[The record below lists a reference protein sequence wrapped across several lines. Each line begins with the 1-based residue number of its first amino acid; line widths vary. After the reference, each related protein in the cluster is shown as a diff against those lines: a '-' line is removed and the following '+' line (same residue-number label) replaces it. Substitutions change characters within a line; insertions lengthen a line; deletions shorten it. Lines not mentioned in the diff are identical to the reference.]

1 MRYFPTFFQVSAK
14 DCLVVGAGETAL
26 RKVRLLRKAGA
37 AITVVTDALDPRE
50 IAPELLTLERDEG
63 LRLERRL
70 FRVEDV
76 EQRAL
81 VVSATEVSERDVLVA
96 EAARKAGR
104 PVNVV
109 DRPDLSDFITP
120 AIVDRDPITIAISSA
135 GTAPV
140 LARRLRS
147 QIEAMLPSRLGALAA
162 FAESFRSAVKA
173 NIRDG
178 RARLRFWERFFDGP
192 EAASVLAG
200 EETVAREQMLTLVN
214 AESAREK
221 PAGRVAIVGA
231 GPGDP
236 DLLTFKA
243 MRALQHAD
251 VIVYDKL
258 VGPEILD
265 YARRDAERIYVGK
278 TRGHHSRSQDEINA
292 ILVAEAGL
300 GKHVVRLKGGDPFIF
315 GRGGEEQDYLAQHGV
330 EVEVVPG
337 ITAAAGCAA
346 VSGIPLTHREH
357 AQAVTL
363 VTGHA
368 KDGEP
373 DLDWAALAS
382 LKQTL
387 VIYMGVSTIDRTCR
401 RLVEHGLSPQT
412 PAAVI
417 EKGTLPDQRTV
428 TGSLDDLAGLVR
440 ANGIKGPGLFI
451 VGDVVS
457 AAGGAAAVSR
467 QAETL
472 SAASTEP
479 LRRVAV

>member
-1 MRYFPTFFQVSAK
+1 MRYFPTFFQLSEKA
-14 DCLVVGAGETAL
+14 CLVVGAGETAL

-37 AITVVTDALDPRE
+37 EITVVTDALDPRE
-50 IAPELLTLERDEG
+50 IASELLTLERDTE
-63 LRLERRL
+63 LRIERRK
-70 FRVEDV
+70 FRTEDV
-76 EQRAL
+76 EHRSL
-81 VVSATEVSERDVLVA
+81 VVSATEIPERDSLVA
-96 EAARKAGR
+96 ETARKAGR

-147 QIEAMLPSRLGALAA
+147 QIEAMLPARLGALAE
-162 FAESFRSAVKA
+162 FADSFRSAVKA
-173 NIRDG
+173 NIQDG
-178 RARLRFWERFFDGP
+178 RGRLRFWERFFDGP
-192 EAASVLAG
+192 EAASVLSG
-200 EETVAREQMLTLVN
+200 DETAAREQMLTLVN
-214 AESAREK
+214 AASARQTPK
-221 PAGRVAIVGA
+221 GRVAIVGA

-251 VIVYDKL
+251 VVVYDKL

-278 TRGHHSRSQDEINA
+278 TRGHHTRSQDEINA
-292 ILVAEAGL
+292 ILVREARL

-315 GRGGEEQDYLAQHGV
+315 GRGGEEQDTLAQHGID
-330 EVEVVPG
+330 VEVVPG

-346 VSGIPLTHREH
+346 ASGIPLTHREH
-357 AQAVTL
+357 AQAVTF

-373 DLDWAALAS
+373 DLDWAALAG

-387 VIYMGVSTIDRTCR
+387 VVYMGVSTIGRTCE
-401 RLVEHGLSPQT
+401 RLIEHGLNPQT

-417 EKGTLPDQRTV
+417 ENGTLPEQRTV
-428 TGSLDDLAGLVR
+428 TGSLADLAALVK

-457 AAGGAAAVSR
+457 AAGGAAAATSRAVTSVS
-467 QAETL
+467 T
-472 SAASTEP
+472 STEP

>member
-1 MRYFPTFFQVSAK
+1 MKYFPTFFQLSEKA
-14 DCLVVGAGETAL
+14 CLVVGAGETAL

-37 AITVVTDALDPRE
+37 DITVVSDDPDPRE
-50 IAPELLTLERDEG
+50 IPAELLTLAQEG
-63 LRLERRL
+63 AIRLERRG
-70 FRVEDV
+70 FRAEDV
-76 EQRAL
+76 TGQAV
-81 VVSATEVSERDVLVA
+81 VVSATEIPARDSFVA
-96 EAARKAGR
+96 DAARGAGR

-140 LARRLRS
+140 LARRLRA
-147 QIEAMLPSRLGALAA
+147 QIESLLPARLGALAS
-162 FAESFRSAVKA
+162 FAESFRGAVKA
-173 NIRDG
+173 NIESG
-178 RARLRFWERFFDGP
+178 RARLRFWESFFEGP
-192 EAASVLAG
+192 VAASVIAG
-200 EETVAREQMLTLVN
+200 EDTG
-214 AESAREK
+214 AREK
-221 PAGRVAIVGA
+221 MLSLVNTASARQSQKGRVAIVGA

-236 DLLTFKA
+236 DLLTLKA
-243 MRALQHAD
+243 LRALQRAD
-251 VIVYDKL
+251 VVVFDKL

-292 ILVAEAGL
+292 ILVEQARL
-300 GKHVVRLKGGDPFIF
+300 GKQVVRLKGGDPFIF
-315 GRGGEEQDYLAQHGV
+315 GRGGEEQDVLAQQGIDI
-330 EVEVVPG
+330 EIVPG

-346 VSGIPLTHREH
+346 ATGIPLTHREH
-357 AQAVTL
+357 AQAVTF

-387 VIYMGVSTIDRTCR
+387 VIYMGVSTIARSCE
-401 RLVEHGLSPQT
+401 RLIEQGLDPQT

-417 EKGTLPDQRTV
+417 ENGTLPQQRSV
-428 TGSLDDLAGLVR
+428 TGSLSDLARLV
-440 ANGIKGPGLFI
+440 AENGIKGPGLFI

-457 AAGGAAAVSR
+457 AAGGAAAVAS
-467 QAETL
+467 QIDKDL
-472 SAASTEP
+472 SADTEA

>member
-1 MRYFPTFFQVSAK
+1 MRYFPTFFQLSEKA
-14 DCLVVGAGETAL
+14 CLVVGAGETAL

-37 AITVVTDALDPRE
+37 EITVVTDALDPRE
-50 IAPELLTLERDEG
+50 IASELLTLERDTG
-63 LRLERRL
+63 LRIERRK
-70 FRVEDV
+70 FRTEDV
-76 EQRAL
+76 EHRAL
-81 VVSATEVSERDVLVA
+81 VVSATEIPERDALVA
-96 EAARKAGR
+96 DTAREAGR

-147 QIEAMLPSRLGALAA
+147 QIEAMLPARLGALAE
-162 FAESFRSAVKA
+162 FADSFRAAVKA
-173 NIRDG
+173 NIQDG
-178 RARLRFWERFFDGP
+178 RGRLRFWERFFDGP
-192 EAASVLAG
+192 EAASVLSG
-200 EETVAREQMLTLVN
+200 DETAAREQMLTLVN
-214 AESAREK
+214 AASARQTPK
-221 PAGRVAIVGA
+221 GRVAIVGA

-251 VIVYDKL
+251 VVVYDKL

-278 TRGHHSRSQDEINA
+278 TRGHHTRSQDEINA
-292 ILVAEAGL
+292 ILVREARL

-315 GRGGEEQDYLAQHGV
+315 GRGGEEQDMLAQHGID
-330 EVEVVPG
+330 VEVVPG

-346 VSGIPLTHREH
+346 ASGIPLTHREH
-357 AQAVTL
+357 AQAVTF

-373 DLDWAALAS
+373 DLDWAALAG

-387 VIYMGVSTIDRTCR
+387 VIYMGVSTIGRTCE
-401 RLVEHGLSPQT
+401 RLIEQGLNPQT

-417 EKGTLPDQRTV
+417 ENGTLPEQRTV
-428 TGSLDDLAGLVR
+428 TGSLADLAALVA

-457 AAGGAAAVSR
+457 AAGGAATVASQAVAGIS
-467 QAETL
+467 TK
-472 SAASTEP
+472 TEP

>member
-1 MRYFPTFFQVSAK
+1 MKYFPTFLRLSEQA
-14 DCLVVGAGETAL
+14 CLVVGAGEAAL

-37 AITVVTDALDPRE
+37 DITVVMDTTTPDQ
-50 IAPELLTLERDEG
+50 IVSELLTLERDG
-63 LRLERRL
+63 NLRVERRR
-70 FRVEDV
+70 FRADDV
-76 EQRAL
+76 EGCA
-81 VVSATEVSERDVLVA
+81 VVISATELPERDELVA
-96 EAARKAGR
+96 QTARKAGR

-140 LARRLRS
+140 LARHLRAR
-147 QIEAMLPSRLGALAA
+147 IEAMLPARLGELAR
-162 FAESFRSAVKA
+162 FADSFRRAVKA
-173 NIRDG
+173 NFQDG
-178 RARLRFWERFFDGP
+178 RARLRFWDRFFEGSI
-192 EAASVLAG
+192 AASVIAG
-200 EETVAREQMLTLVN
+200 DETVAREKMLTLVN
-214 AESAREK
+214 AASERQK
-221 PAGRVAIVGA
+221 PRGRVSIVGA

-236 DLLTFKA
+236 DLLTLKA
-243 MRALQHAD
+243 MRALQQAD
-251 VIVYDKL
+251 VVVYDKL

-278 TRGHHSRSQDEINA
+278 TRGCHTRSQDEINA
-292 ILVAEAGL
+292 ILVEEARL
-300 GKHVVRLKGGDPFIF
+300 GKQVVRLKGGDPFIF

-330 EVEVVPG
+330 DIEIVPG

-346 VSGIPLTHREH
+346 ASGIPLTHRDH
-357 AQAVTL
+357 AQAVTF

-387 VIYMGVSTIDRTCR
+387 VIYMGVSTIARSCEH
-401 RLVEHGLSPQT
+401 LIEHGLDPRT

-417 EKGTLPDQRTV
+417 ENGTLPEQRTV
-428 TGSLDDLAGLVR
+428 TGSLDDLANLVA

-451 VGDVVS
+451 VGNVVS
-457 AAGGAAAVSR
+457 AAGGALGFASEIDSLHRIAV
-467 QAETL
+467 
-472 SAASTEP
+472 
-479 LRRVAV
+479 